1 MGLSLVLQIISLKP
15 KDWNNAVLMM
25 VLDEKFQSYY
35 NSSKMSEP
43 NLMAKL
49 IETGGGPEM
58 STSWCHYRKCQDYQS
73 HYDSSSEHH
82 R

>member
-1 MGLSLVLQIISLKP
+1 
-15 KDWNNAVLMM
+15 MM

-49 IETGGGPEM
+49 IETGGGNRNVNLVVPLQKM
-58 STSWCHYRKCQDYQS
+58 SGLSKS
-73 HYDSSSEHH
+73 L
-82 R
+82 